1 LKGGLGKVMATK
13 KTSKKKVKKDWQENY
28 ASFILGAIIVVIL
41 GLLVANFITN
51 RNKDIAKTGEQSSA
65 MSEEKNDSVIA
76 NGSSKDGYKVQA
88 NDSLSKIAEKV
99 YGDKMLWPVLA
110 KANDIKNPNLIYV
123 DMSLTIPTKEE
134 AGKVKEAMS
143 QTSYTVNNGDTLFK
157 IAETVYGDGSKWRL
171 IDSANK
177 VGRLPNGNPL
187 IFAGNTLVIPR

>member
-1 LKGGLGKVMATK
+1 MATK
-13 KTSKKKVKKDWQENY
+13 KTSKKKSRNGWQENY

-51 RNKDIAKTGEQSSA
+51 RNKDIGSTGSQTQSSVNENKDTTSA
-65 MSEEKNDSVIA
+65 AQSDVKN
-76 NGSSKDGYKVQA
+76 NEYKVQA
-88 NDSLSKIAEKV
+88 NDSLSIIAEKV

-110 KANDIKNPNLIYV
+110 QANNIKNPNLIYA
-123 DMSLTIPTKEE
+123 DTSLKIPSKEE
-134 AGKVKEAMS
+134 AGKVQSAMS
-143 QTSYTVNNGDTLFK
+143 QTSYKVEAGDTLFK
-157 IAETVYGDGSKWRL
+157 IAETVYGDGSRWRL